1 MSYPDNNTPKDMQ
14 PPLEKKAGGGVE
26 NMNVNQN
33 PRANEN
39 VPETEQKQTTG
50 VGSEITDG
58 ESG

>member
-1 MSYPDNNTPKDMQ
+1 MQ